1 MDTDIEPAGGP
12 MTRISPWQKLVGVVG
27 LVVVVWVG
35 IDSPLIDA
43 WFTDGSGDME
53 HGPGGGPPPEDPE
66 PSGEPPDVG
75 EGEHVPME
83 HGSGGS
89 DDAAAS

>member
-1 MDTDIEPAGGP
+1 MDTDVESPGGP
-12 MTRISPWQKLVGVVG
+12 RAGISPWQKLVGVVG

-43 WFTDGSGDME
+43 WFTDGPEDME
-53 HGPGGGPPPEDPE
+53 HGP
-66 PSGEPPDVG
+66 SGEPPG
-75 EGEHVPME
+75 PGGGEHVPME

-89 DDAAAS
+89 DDAGDS